1 MSLIA
6 FRKFSDRFVIS
17 SEGLVTSADYV
28 VSKDSVK
35 FERFNAY
42 NIIGGVGNV
51 NLITRFF
58 EHLDAKLNPD
68 SGMTERA
75 LLFYVGDFVKKYKED
90 YSFMNQ
96 NVYARFLL
104 FDSRFGGHVYE
115 FSINPGEPEQT
126 VIGLIDPCNNLG
138 AIGVGDDFA
147 KGVMYATHLS
157 PADAIRCTAKNYIA
171 INENI
176 TTMELMLN

>member
-6 FRKFSDRFVIS
+6 FRKYSDRFVIS
-17 SEGLVTSADYV
+17 SEGLVTSGDYV

-35 FERFNAY
+35 FKELNAY

-51 NLITRFF
+51 NLIIRFL
-58 EHLDAKLNPD
+58 EYLEDKLNPN
-68 SGMTERA
+68 SAMTEGA
-75 LLFYVGDFVKKYKED
+75 LLFYIGDFIKKYKED

-171 INENI
+171 INDNI
-176 TTMELMLN
+176 TTTELKLL